1 MISFLRMTRLPNL
14 IIVVLTQYLLYYR
27 VLLPSFRRHDVTP
40 SLDALHFF
48 LLVLATICIAAAAYI
63 INDIFD
69 YEIDKIN
76 KPRSVIVHRLIPL
89 AKAKTYY
96 WVLNAIGLLL
106 GGYLSWVT
114 QNYYLFLYF
123 PLTVFMMWWYSKTL
137 KKQPFW
143 GNLIVAIFCALVA
156 LIILTAE
163 NTFLKVIYQQF
174 PEEGA
179 AVWRVFVAYAVFAF
193 LATLFREIVKDLEDM
208 PGDEKGGARTLPIA
222 IGVPKT
228 KNITLAVGVLLAIAL
243 VLWMSYFAPS
253 WHLGSTIFMGIG
265 IFIPALYAVFELW
278 RAKSK
283 DDYNCVSKFAKYI
296 MLSGLI
302 YLLFY
307 QF

>member
-14 IIVVLTQYLLYYR
+14 IIVVLTQYILYYR
-27 VLLPSFRRHDVTP
+27 VLLPSFRAHDVTP
-40 SLDALHFF
+40 SLDAFHFL
-48 LLVLATICIAAAAYI
+48 LLVLTTVCIAAAAYI
-63 INDIFD
+63 INDIYD

-89 AKAKTYY
+89 KKAKSYY
-96 WVLNAIGLLL
+96 WLLNGIGLLL
-106 GGYLSWVT
+106 GAYISWVT
-114 QNYYLFLYF
+114 QNYFLFLYF
-123 PLTVFMMWWYSKTL
+123 PITIFMMWWYSKTL

-163 NTFLKVIYQQF
+163 NTFLKVLYKDF
-174 PEEGA
+174 PEDGA
-179 AVWRVFVAYAVFAF
+179 AVWRVFVAYAGFAF
-193 LATLFREIVKDLEDM
+193 FATLFREIVKDLEDM
-208 PGDEKGGARTLPIA
+208 HGDEKGGARTLPIVL
-222 IGVPKT
+222 GVSKT
-228 KNITLAVGVLLAIAL
+228 KNITLVVGVLLVATLIF
-243 VLWMSYFAPS
+243 WMTYFAPS
-253 WHLGSTIFMGIG
+253 WHLGSAIFMGIG
-265 IFIPALYAVFELW
+265 ILFPAIYAVVQLW
-278 RAKSK
+278 KAKSK

>member
-27 VLLPSFRRHDVTP
+27 VLLPSFRRCNVP
-40 SLDALHFF
+40 ASLDAFHFF
-48 LLVLATICIAAAAYI
+48 LLVIATVCVAAAAYI

-89 AKAKTYY
+89 SKAKNYY
-96 WVLNAIGLLL
+96 WLLNAIGLLL
-106 GGYLSWVT
+106 GAYISWVT
-114 QNYYLFLYF
+114 QNYFLFLYF
-123 PLTVFMMWWYSKTL
+123 PVTIFMMWWYSKAL

-163 NTFLKVIYQQF
+163 NTFLKVIYQEY
-174 PEEGA
+174 PKEGA
-179 AVWRVFVAYAVFAF
+179 AVWRIFVAYAGFAF

-208 PGDEKGGARTLPIA
+208 HGDEKGGARTLPIA

-228 KNITLAVGVLLAIAL
+228 KNISLTFGLILAAAL
-243 VLWMSYFAPS
+243 VFWMSYFAPA
-253 WHLGSTIFMGIG
+253 WHLGSLIFMGIG
-265 IFIPALYAVFELW
+265 ILIPTLYAIFELW

-283 DDYNCVSKFAKYI
+283 DDYNCVSKLAKYI

-307 QF
+307 RF